1 MFENTLDNYAHSN
14 QLKGANVYFKVLFAL
29 LTMLVSLISTSPVV
43 PIIITFSMSF
53 LIIFEAKIPWKFYL
67 KFVAIPIIFG
77 FLTFIYMAF
86 FFGLGASIF
95 EIGIFNLA
103 VTVDGFNQGLLVFAR
118 MMGGFSCM
126 AFLALTTP
134 MTELFSVLET
144 FKIPKIVLEIAMM
157 MYRFIFVFLDEAINM
172 YHAQQTRLGYH
183 GIKASYKSM
192 GMLASNLFIRTWIK
206 GERVYVSM
214 ESRGYNGSLY
224 INNYQNS
231 IGVKNLT
238 ILVLFESLLI
248 LGVYW
253 SGNFRVF

>member
-1 MFENTLDNYAHSN
+1 MFENTLDNFAHHN
-14 QLKGANVYFKVLFAL
+14 DLRGTNVYFKVLFAL

-43 PIIITFSMSF
+43 PIIITFLMSF
-53 LIIFEAKIPWKFYL
+53 LIIFKAKIPWKFYL
-67 KFVAIPIIFG
+67 KFLAIPFIFG
-77 FLTFIYMAF
+77 VLTFVFMAF
-86 FFGLGASIF
+86 FFGVGVTIL
-95 EIGIFNLA
+95 ELNIFNMA
-103 VTVDGFNQGLLVFAR
+103 VTVNGFNLGLLVFAR
-118 MMGGFSCM
+118 IMGGFSCM

-157 MYRFIFVFLDEAINM
+157 MYRYIFVFLNEALNM
-172 YHAQQTRLGYH
+172 YHAQQTRLGYQS
-183 GIKASYKSM
+183 IRSSYKSM

-231 IGVKNLT
+231 IGIKNLT
-238 ILVLFESLLI
+238 ILVLFESVLI
-248 LGVYW
+248 LGVYL

>member
-1 MFENTLDNYAHSN
+1 MFENTLDNFAHHN
-14 QLKGANVYFKVLFAL
+14 ELRGTNVHFKVLFAL
-29 LTMLVSLISTSPVV
+29 LTMLVSLISTSPLV
-43 PIIITFSMSF
+43 PIIITFLMSF
-53 LIIFEAKIPWKFYL
+53 LIIFKAKIPWKFYL
-67 KFVAIPIIFG
+67 KFLTIPFIFG
-77 FLTFIYMAF
+77 FLTFVFMAL
-86 FFGLGASIF
+86 FFGVGTTIYEF
-95 EIGIFNLA
+95 NIFNLA
-103 VTVDGFNQGLLVFAR
+103 VTVDGFNLGLLVFAR
-118 MMGGFSCM
+118 IMGGFSCM

-157 MYRFIFVFLDEAINM
+157 MYRYIFVFLEESINM
-172 YHAQQTRLGYH
+172 YHAQQTRLGYQS
-183 GIKASYKSM
+183 IRNSYKSM

-238 ILVLFESLLI
+238 ILVLFESVLI
-248 LGVYW
+248 LGVYL

>member
-1 MFENTLDNYAHSN
+1 MFENSLDNFAHHN
-14 QLKGANVYFKVLFAL
+14 DLRGTNVNFKVLFAL
-29 LTMLVSLISTSPVV
+29 LTMLVSLISTSPIV
-43 PIIITFSMSF
+43 PIIITFLMSF
-53 LIIFEAKIPWKFYL
+53 LIISMAKIPWKFYL
-67 KFVAIPIIFG
+67 KFLAIPFIFG
-77 FLTFIYMAF
+77 FLTFVFMAF
-86 FFGLGASIF
+86 FFGVGDTLF
-95 EIGIFNLA
+95 ELNIFNLA
-103 VTVDGFNQGLLVFAR
+103 VTVDGFNLGLLVFAR
-118 MMGGFSCM
+118 IMGGFSCM

-134 MTELFSVLET
+134 MTELFSVLES

-157 MYRFIFVFLDEAINM
+157 MYRYIFLFLNEALNM

-183 GIKASYKSM
+183 GIKVSYKSM
-192 GMLASNLFIRTWIK
+192 GMLVSNLFIRTWIK
-206 GERVYVSM
+206 GERVYISM

-248 LGVYW
+248 LGVYL